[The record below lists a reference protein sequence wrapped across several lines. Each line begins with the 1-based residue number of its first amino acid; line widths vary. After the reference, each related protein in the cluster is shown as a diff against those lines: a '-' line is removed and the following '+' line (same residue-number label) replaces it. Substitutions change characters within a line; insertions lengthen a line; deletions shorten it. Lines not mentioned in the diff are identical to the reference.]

1 MNFKKWEIIT
11 EEGDNQ
17 VTSGVCDIDGHETR
31 CVQKE
36 YSLKDFE
43 QLKNTMESYTNLL
56 KHVGPHIFF
65 IDNGNN
71 KVYMEY
77 LQCQT
82 VQEYLES
89 IDIENDRES
98 LALLFKSIINL
109 LIFMEN
115 EKFQHNDLHLRNVL
129 RCNDGSLKIID
140 IDTSGE
146 LENVFEDRQMIFES
160 IRSYIKSKFQ
170 QEHNRRVKNMDS
182 ILKESLPGDFSQFLL
197 SASEKRDLANRER
210 VRLKKEKE
218 LKKLEIVR

>member
-1 MNFKKWEIIT
+1 
-11 EEGDNQ
+11 
-17 VTSGVCDIDGHETR
+17 
-31 CVQKE
+31 
-36 YSLKDFE
+36 
-43 QLKNTMESYTNLL
+43 
-56 KHVGPHIFF
+56 
-65 IDNGNN
+65 
-71 KVYMEY
+71 
-77 LQCQT
+77 
-82 VQEYLES
+82 
-89 IDIENDRES
+89 
-98 LALLFKSIINL
+98 

-115 EKFQHNDLHLRNVL
+115 ENFQHNDLHLRNVL

-160 IRSYIKSKFQ
+160 IRSYIKSKFE